1 MTMAWLASPHL
12 IDAILAFTVI
22 EGTALTLWGHRTGY
36 GLSGRRILRMLLPG
50 IFLMLALRQALAGH
64 PMPWVPAALAA
75 ALVCHIAELQIHWR
89 S

>member
-1 MTMAWLASPHL
+1 
-12 IDAILAFTVI
+12 V
-22 EGTALTLWGHRTGY
+22 
-36 GLSGRRILRMLLPG
+36 
-50 IFLMLALRQALAGH
+50 ALRQALAGH